1 MIQVIK
7 GHFVNEL
14 SLKHITKYIY
24 YEIYDLIVIRPD
36 RIELQKGNK
45 SRHFYYHNRQYND

>member
-24 YEIYDLIVIRPD
+24 YEIYDLINVIRPD

-45 SRHFYYHNRQYND
+45 SRHFY